1 MKYKYVQYYVEG
13 QDEKRLIDEL
23 KTNMQCIKTGKVQ
36 VFNVIQNQLGN
47 MHLMQLKQ
55 GTLVVLVF
63 DTDKPQTAALKANID
78 FLKSCNRVSDVICI
92 TQVKNL
98 EDELLRSCNGI
109 RQIKDLLG
117 SKSNKEYKADLI
129 RVHNLA
135 KKLKEKGFDISR
147 FWALQPGGSFST
159 ICNDADLIKI

>member
-1 MKYKYVQYYVEG
+1 MKDKYVQYYVEG

-23 KTNMQCIKTGKVQ
+23 KTN
-36 VFNVIQNQLGN
+36 
-47 MHLMQLKQ
+47 
-55 GTLVVLVF
+55 
-63 DTDKPQTAALKANID
+63 ID
-78 FLKSCNRVSDVICI
+78 FLKSCNRVSDMICI

-117 SKSNKEYKADLI
+117 SKSNKEYKTDLI

-135 KKLKEKGFDISR
+135 KKLEEKGFDISK
-147 FWALQPGGSFST
+147 FWALQPGDSFS
-159 ICNDADLIKI
+159 IIHNDTDLIKI